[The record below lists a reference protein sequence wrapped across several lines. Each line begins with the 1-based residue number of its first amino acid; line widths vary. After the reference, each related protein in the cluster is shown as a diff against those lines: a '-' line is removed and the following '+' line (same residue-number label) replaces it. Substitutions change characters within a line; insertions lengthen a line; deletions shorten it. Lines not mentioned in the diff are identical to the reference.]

1 MQICSKT
8 QEFTQNSRE
17 IGQKTQFSGK
27 SATLCLP
34 ENRPIKKPV
43 LDNLFWS
50 SKPPYVQELIRSI
63 RNNCLKILQQNHRNS
78 SKILKK
84 VKQNLRKTQKLTN
97 SVELICQK
105 MCLKKALYNKVK
117 KATHIN

>member
-34 ENRPIKKPV
+34 ENRPIKKPALV
-43 LDNLFWS
+43 S
-50 SKPPYVQELIRSI
+50 SLEVACGFKYKS
-63 RNNCLKILQQNHRNS
+63 NHRD
-78 SKILKK
+78 KHP
-84 VKQNLRKTQKLTN
+84 KT
-97 SVELICQK
+97 
-105 MCLKKALYNKVK
+105 
-117 KATHIN
+117 